1 MKLRER
7 EGKGSIEE
15 GRSKVIYGWWMVDI
29 LSLELYI
36 KVGKA
41 NTTEL
46 QPKVRKTCIILNCKR
61 SDE

>member
-1 MKLRER
+1 
-7 EGKGSIEE
+7 
-15 GRSKVIYGWWMVDI
+15 MVDI